1 MWGGPEFTR
10 SLSGGMKAPKVV
22 GLALVEN
29 VRVPGGDCVI
39 QACRA
44 QHKHVLVASE
54 EVNELAF
61 LFGVQAGFDLHS
73 FGRLSDIDLYGLDIL
88 ARLENVRHRG
98 HGRAG
103 LRCRYLKVEL
113 P

>member
-1 MWGGPEFTR
+1 MLDRPRTR
-10 SLSGGMKAPKVV
+10 FDVDGVL
-22 GLALVEN
+22 
-29 VRVPGGDCVI
+29 GDF
-39 QACRA
+39 QADAWHFCRA

-73 FGRLSDIDLYGLDIL
+73 FGRVSDIDLYGLGIL

-98 HGRAG
+98 HGCAV
-103 LRCRYLKVEL
+103 CI
-113 P
+113 